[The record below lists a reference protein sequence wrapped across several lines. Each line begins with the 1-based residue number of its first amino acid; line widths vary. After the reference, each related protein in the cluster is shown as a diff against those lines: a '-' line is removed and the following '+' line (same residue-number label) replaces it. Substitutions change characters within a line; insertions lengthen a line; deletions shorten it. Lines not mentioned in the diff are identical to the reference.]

1 MGTEKNKLSSPPIA
15 GIKLFT
21 QSQEVFLVKSFF
33 ERVKVPHVFVLIT
46 GVILFCSLLSYVI
59 PSGYYQ
65 REKKEIRGKS
75 RTVVIPGTYQVEEK
89 YFSLTGILFGEQ
101 VKGKATPVSL
111 EQFLSAIP
119 RGMMDSQAAEII
131 FFIFIIGGVF
141 GILQRTGTIAAGVHK
156 LIEVFKGSTY
166 LLTVIMM
173 IVLAIGGSTMG
184 MGEEFIPLIPI
195 FLMVSREMGYDRIY
209 GMAIV
214 ILAADIG
221 FAAATT
227 NPFTVV
233 IAQGIAEVPLY
244 SGMMFRVVFLTCC
257 LVITII
263 YLLRYGANIKKN
275 PEKALMG
282 KEGFEIEEHKIG
294 KTNFSTSHLLILL
307 ISGLIFVFILYA
319 VQEMGWWMAEMSG
332 GFLLMGFVAI
342 AIARLPFS
350 EAANAFV
357 QGMKEMVVAALVV
370 GFARGILMVLNDG
383 EILDT
388 LIYSAAGSLQH
399 FSNYVAAAGMLVF
412 QTTLNFFIPSGSGQA
427 AVTMPLMAPLADVLG
442 ITRKTAVFAFTCGDG
457 FSNTIIPTSGILM
470 AMLSLAKIPYEKW
483 LRFMFPL
490 FLQLILLS
498 IIFLTIAVAI
508 QY

>member
-1 MGTEKNKLSSPPIA
+1 LA
-15 GIKLFT
+15 
-21 QSQEVFLVKSFF
+21 KSFF
-33 ERVKVPHVFVLIT
+33 ERAKVPHVFVLIT
-46 GVILFCSLLSYVI
+46 GVILFCSLLTYVI

-65 REKKEIRGKS
+65 RETKEIRGKT

-89 YFSLTGILFGEQ
+89 QFSLTGIVFGEHAE
-101 VKGKATPVSL
+101 GKATPVSFQ
-111 EQFLSAIP
+111 QFLSAIP
-119 RGMMDSQAAEII
+119 RGMMDPQAAEII

-156 LIEVFKGSTY
+156 LVEVFKGSTY
-166 LLTVIMM
+166 LLTIIMM

-195 FLMVSREMGYDRIY
+195 FLMVSGEMGYDRIY

-244 SGMMFRVVFLTCC
+244 SGMVLRLVFLACC
-257 LVITII
+257 LTLTIV
-263 YLLRYGANIKKN
+263 YLLRYGAKIKKN
-275 PEKALMG
+275 PDKALMG
-282 KEGFEIEEHKIG
+282 KDGFEIEEHKIE
-294 KTNFSTSHLLILL
+294 KESFDTSHLLILL
-307 ISGLIFVFILYA
+307 ISGLIFIFILYA
-319 VQEMGWWMAEMSG
+319 VQAG

-342 AIARLPFS
+342 GIARLPLS
-350 EAANAFV
+350 EAAKAFV

-388 LIYSAAGSLQH
+388 LIYFAAGSLQH
-399 FSNYVAAAGMLVF
+399 FSNYVAAGGMLIF

-442 ITRKTAVFAFTCGDG
+442 ITRQTAVFAFTCGDG
-457 FSNTIIPTSGILM
+457 FSNTIFPTSGILM
-470 AMLSLAKIPYEKW
+470 AMLSLAQIPYEKW
-483 LRFMFPL
+483 LRFMLPLKWLRFMLPL
-490 FLQLILLS
+490 FLQLMLLS
-498 IIFLTIAVAI
+498 TVFLVIAVAI